1 MRIKDL
7 LQNLFGKPAQQPQIT
22 DEVVLKIINILERAR
37 ADEIT
42 CDDMFQQLDEFVEHK
57 FYGRDIEKIAPLLR
71 EHLDICNDCH
81 EEYAALLHVLENTH
95 NKN

>member
-1 MRIKDL
+1 MKLKDL
-7 LQNLFGKPAQQPQIT
+7 FQNLFGKPATQPEIT

-42 CDDMFQQLDEFVEHK
+42 CDDMFMQLDEFVEHK
-57 FYGRDIEKIAPLLR
+57 FYGRDVEKIAPLLR

-81 EEYAALLHVLENTH
+81 EEYAALLHVLENTQ
-95 NKN
+95 KS